1 MSKLIITRWNNKILT
16 ALIVNGKCRSLRL
29 EQEEERSLLG
39 NIYVGKVKNVVK
51 NIGAAF
57 IDLGGGQ
64 MGFYSLTENKEAIF
78 ADDPKLCEIVKPSD
92 PVNLSDFVNL
102 SDSINSSSSAN
113 PAAFSASSVRR
124 QVKPGDE
131 LIVQVSKDAVK
142 TKDPVL
148 SCYLNFTGKYTV
160 LTLGKPQIGFSGKIK
175 DASWKEELRSYLS
188 QFKDDS
194 FGIIVRTNAKE
205 VSKEE
210 VGEEL
215 LILKKRMRELLSKAG
230 CRTCYSVLSGSEP
243 SYVLSLR
250 DSYTRDLEK
259 IVTDDKECFEQM
271 KLYLSKNQSG
281 DLEKLELYE
290 DGLLP
295 LIKLYSLESAMEEAT
310 KRHVWLKSGGYL
322 VIEPTEALTVI
333 DVNTGKYSGKKN
345 IEDTIL
351 KINLEAAVE
360 TARQL
365 QLRNISGIIIVDF
378 IDMASQEHKEQ
389 LLSLFEKEL
398 LKDSVKTVLV
408 EMTKLGLVEITRKK
422 VYKPLSEQIG
432 GK

>member
-1 MSKLIITRWNNKILT
+1 MSKLVITRWNNKILT
-16 ALIVNGKCRSLRL
+16 ALIVNGKCRSLKL
-29 EQEEERSLLG
+29 EQEEGRSLLG

-64 MGFYSLTENKEAIF
+64 MGFYSLAENTEHIF
-78 ADDPKLCEIVKPSD
+78 ADHIFADISKLPEVSSPPSF
-92 PVNLSDFVNL
+92 SGT
-102 SDSINSSSSAN
+102 
-113 PAAFSASSVRR
+113 PARR

-131 LIVQVSKDAVK
+131 LIVQIAKDAVK

-148 SCYLNFTGKYTV
+148 SSYLNFTGKYSV
-160 LTLGKPQIGFSGKIK
+160 LTLGKNQIGFSAKIK
-175 DASWKEELRSYLS
+175 DALWKDEIRSYLS
-188 QFKDDS
+188 QFKDDT

-210 VGEEL
+210 IGAEVSA
-215 LILKKRMRELLSKAG
+215 LKIQMQDLLSKAG
-230 CRTCYSVLSGSEP
+230 CRTCYSLLLDSEP

-250 DSYTRDLEK
+250 DSYAKDLEK

-271 KLYLSKNQSG
+271 KLYLAENQSG

-290 DGLLP
+290 DRMLSLL
-295 LIKLYSLESAMEEAT
+295 KLYSLEAAMEEAT
-310 KRHVWLKSGGYL
+310 NRHVWLKSGGYL
-322 VIEPTEALTVI
+322 VIEPTEALTVV

-345 IEDTIL
+345 IEDTIF
-351 KINLEAAVE
+351 KINMEAAAE

-378 IDMASQEHKEQ
+378 IDMALEEHKEQ
-389 LLSLFEKEL
+389 LLTFLEREL
-398 LKDSVKTVLV
+398 LRDSVKTVLV

-422 VYKPLSEQIG
+422 VYKPLYDQLG
-432 GK
+432 G

>member
-1 MSKLIITRWNNKILT
+1 MSKLVITRWNNKILT

-64 MGFYSLTENKEAIF
+64 MGFYSLTENTDHIF
-78 ADDPKLCEIVKPSD
+78 ADNPRHSEVSKS
-92 PVNLSDFVNL
+92 
-102 SDSINSSSSAN
+102 
-113 PAAFSASSVRR
+113 PAASAVPAKR

-131 LIVQVSKDAVK
+131 LIVQISKDAVK

-148 SCYLNFTGKYTV
+148 SCYLNFTGKYSV
-160 LTLGKPQIGFSGKIK
+160 LTLGKIQIGFSAKIK
-175 DASWKEELRSYLS
+175 DALWKDEIRSYLLP
-188 QFKDDS
+188 FKDDS

-205 VSKEE
+205 VSKETI
-210 VGEEL
+210 GEEVSA
-215 LILKKRMRELLSKAG
+215 LKAQMQALLSKAG
-230 CRTCYSVLSGSEP
+230 CRTCYSVLLGSEP
-243 SYVLSLR
+243 SYILSLR
-250 DSYTRDLEK
+250 DSYARDLEK

-271 KLYLSKNQSG
+271 KLYLSKNQTG
-281 DLEKLELYE
+281 DLAKLELYE
-290 DGLLP
+290 DRMLSLL
-295 LIKLYSLESAMEEAT
+295 KLHSLETAIEEAAN
-310 KRHVWLKSGGYL
+310 RHVWLKSGGYL
-322 VIEPTEALTVI
+322 VIEPTEALTVV

-351 KINLEAAVE
+351 KINMEAAAE

-378 IDMASQEHKEQ
+378 IDMVLEEHKEQ
-389 LLSLFEKEL
+389 LLAFLEKEL
-398 LKDSVKTVLV
+398 LRDSVKTVLV

-422 VYKPLSEQIG
+422 VYKPLYEQLG
-432 GK
+432 G